1 MVGSGSYQLSDG
13 STGSLSFSEIGA
25 SSSVQSKQ
33 AVQAPKTDFL
43 YSSPKK
49 AEASI
54 SAASAAD
61 VIAASRISYPGNCP
75 CPYDRDAAGRRC
87 GKRSAYSRAG
97 GYSVKCY
104 PQDVTA
110 EDIAAFR
117 RQ

>member
-54 SAASAAD
+54 SAASAGD
-61 VIAASRISYPGNCP
+61 VIAASRISYIRILLQGVEPRRHLGCTNGADGWC
-75 CPYDRDAAGRRC
+75 GR
-87 GKRSAYSRAG
+87 SLLHSP
-97 GYSVKCY
+97 S
-104 PQDVTA
+104 
-110 EDIAAFR
+110 
-117 RQ
+117 